1 MYIYMGLLSS
11 VSTKQQAA
19 KTKQE
24 RTTKAVSPPI
34 LDPDSRHGILLI
46 SRKQQIH
53 TVLGDTLKYPPTEVL
68 LHTPPQSEEL
78 PRPCIADGCKFGHDP
93 ATVVADL
100 QKLLAEEA
108 RLAADK
114 TKNGKARYSAWRML
128 HAWKSAVPHCNVPP
142 GLYGRPFFRHHF
154 RKQILDA
161 LHLALLGLPKTPW
174 KFGLKNNS
182 SDDARA
188 QMSDQLRAWKHPL
201 DMKRKADERVKEQAW
216 FTGESW
222 ISFCAGKA
230 GSPGGAIAIA
240 TLVMI
245 VADDLQ
251 LRGVDAGG
259 EELPPPKP
267 SVSGQ
272 RGRGA
277 AALIRARGGARSGRG
292 QGGGRAASFA
302 ELTSSPEQQKQT
314 GGSLPR
320 GHLCLGPV
328 LTR

>member
-1 MYIYMGLLSS
+1 M
-11 VSTKQQAA
+11 
-19 KTKQE
+19 
-24 RTTKAVSPPI
+24 
-34 LDPDSRHGILLI
+34 
-46 SRKQQIH
+46 
-53 TVLGDTLKYPPTEVL
+53 
-68 LHTPPQSEEL
+68 
-78 PRPCIADGCKFGHDP
+78 
-93 ATVVADL
+93 
-100 QKLLAEEA
+100 
-108 RLAADK
+108 
-114 TKNGKARYSAWRML
+114 
-128 HAWKSAVPHCNVPP
+128 
-142 GLYGRPFFRHHF
+142 
-154 RKQILDA
+154 DA

-201 DMKRKADERVKEQAW
+201 DMKRKADGRVKEQAW

-230 GSPGGAIAIA
+230 GSPGGPIAIA

-277 AALIRARGGARSGRG
+277 AALVGARGGARGGRG
-292 QGGGRAASFA
+292 RGGGRAASFA
-302 ELTSSPEQQKQT
+302 ANMVSDIRQAAATLVTEADPAALQTQRLQLKHVPTAMEAAANPEALAIIRKLYGSRAQTLINCLLSFDAYFNWYYPFKKSIPYGSSTEVKEARAFDNCCKAIDMQEMFERMSIAKHGSFLPHGAVFKVTRDILEVGDVWAHDLSTLEL
-314 GGSLPR
+314 
-320 GHLCLGPV
+320 
-328 LTR
+328 